1 MLVIHNLKF
10 ALCYSLPSVVK
21 RVLNVFPGESR
32 QLFLNS
38 SGLMPTYLL
47 KYFPKNEALGKFSE

>member
-21 RVLNVFPGESR
+21 KGFECLSRRKSSAVSEFQRTHAYISPEIFSKERSTGEV
-32 QLFLNS
+32 Q
-38 SGLMPTYLL
+38 
-47 KYFPKNEALGKFSE
+47 